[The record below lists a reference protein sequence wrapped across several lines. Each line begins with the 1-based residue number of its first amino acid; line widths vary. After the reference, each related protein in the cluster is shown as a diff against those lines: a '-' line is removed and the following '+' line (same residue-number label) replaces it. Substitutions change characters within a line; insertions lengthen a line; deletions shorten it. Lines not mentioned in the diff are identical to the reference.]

1 MSIAIPS
8 STLGHINSPKQPD
21 MIQTIKTLT

>member
-8 STLGHINSPKQPD
+8 STLGHTSLPRQPD
-21 MIQTIKTLT
+21 MIQIMKTLS